1 MAQLGRSR
9 VGQGHWSRR
18 WIMLA
23 LPMVLLVAA
32 CSSGKSTVKVN
43 PTTGPG
49 NTVTGTVPPDLQ
61 LTPIPGDYSI
71 YIDPTWGYSFE
82 YPSNW
87 IVTPSAGLGE
97 SNVAI
102 NEPYTTQ
109 NISPDHPDV
118 ILMVRATADF
128 TRQFVQQ
135 WICSP
140 AKTLKVAG
148 YPATD
153 ITTDGGSPT
162 IGYGAPAYG
171 TGFSAKGLAFEI
183 WLQSSAKGAWQDP
196 HAIGHFFAVEHANWV
211 HVLNT
216 FKPGPG
222 ATSNGSC

>member
-1 MAQLGRSR
+1 MAQHGQAHT
-9 VGQGHWSRR
+9 GQGTWSR
-18 WIMLA
+18 WCIMFA
-23 LPMVLLVAA
+23 LPVVLLVAA
-32 CSSGKSTVKVN
+32 CDGNKSITKAN

-49 NTVTGTVPPDLQ
+49 NQITATLPPDLQ

-87 IVTPSAGLGE
+87 IVTPSSGLGE

-102 NEPYTTQ
+102 NEPYTPQ
-109 NISPDHPDV
+109 NVSPDHPDV

-135 WICSP
+135 WICGEP
-140 AKTLKVAG
+140 KTLKVAG
-148 YPATD
+148 YPASNL
-153 ITTDGGSPT
+153 TTGGGSPT
-162 IGYGAPAYG
+162 VGYGAPAFG

-196 HAIGHFFAVEHANWV
+196 HAIDHFFVAEKSNWEHAIS
-211 HVLNT
+211 T
-216 FKPGPG
+216 FNPGPG
-222 ATSNGSC
+222 AKTNGGC